1 MNKALLTLCRQ
12 ATELAASALL
22 GAQLVSDTPEGRVAG
37 RIVEVEAYGGAADGG
52 SHISR
57 AVTERTK
64 IMAGRPGLAYVYLIY
79 GMHHCLNVVAHEDG
93 EAGAV
98 LVRAVEPLE
107 GLALMEARR
116 GTARVRDLCNGPGKL
131 CQAFGITKRHNGH
144 CLASPP
150 LYIVPGAR
158 PAAAEIAVAPRINID
173 YAGEAKDW
181 LWRFYL
187 SGNPYVSRK

>member
-1 MNKALLTLCRQ
+1 M
-12 ATELAASALL
+12 
-22 GAQLVSDTPEGRVAG
+22 
-37 RIVEVEAYGGAADGG
+37 
-52 SHISR
+52 
-57 AVTERTK
+57 
-64 IMAGRPGLAYVYLIY
+64 
-79 GMHHCLNVVAHEDG
+79 
-93 EAGAV
+93 